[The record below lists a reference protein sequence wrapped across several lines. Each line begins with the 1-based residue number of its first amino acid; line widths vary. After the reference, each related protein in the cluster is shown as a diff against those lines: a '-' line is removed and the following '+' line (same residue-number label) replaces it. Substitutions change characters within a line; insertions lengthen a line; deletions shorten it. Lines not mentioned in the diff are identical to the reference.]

1 MGKCMIKDW
10 SVNDIKN
17 EISKISWAES
27 DSRMDGFVTWG
38 CKQELYEILWYV
50 EEKLRKCST
59 YAGEDDFLKEHD
71 KEMTW
76 RILNED

>member
-1 MGKCMIKDW
+1 MIKDW
-10 SVNDIKN
+10 SLKDIKT

-27 DSRMDGFVTWG
+27 DPRMDGFVTWG

-71 KEMTW
+71 KKMMW

>member
-1 MGKCMIKDW
+1 MIKDW
-10 SVNDIKN
+10 SLKDIKN

-27 DSRMDGFVTWG
+27 DPRMDGFVTWG

-50 EEKLRKCST
+50 EEKLRKCSN

>member
-1 MGKCMIKDW
+1 MIKDW
-10 SVNDIKN
+10 SLKDIKT

-27 DSRMDGFVTWG
+27 DPRVDGFVTWG

>member
-1 MGKCMIKDW
+1 MIKEW
-10 SVNDIKN
+10 SLKDIKN

-27 DSRMDGFVTWG
+27 DPRMDGFVTWG

-59 YAGEDDFLKEHD
+59 YAGEEDFLKEHD

>member
-1 MGKCMIKDW
+1 MIKDW

-38 CKQELYEILWYV
+38 CKQELYENIVNQY
-50 EEKLRKCST
+50 
-59 YAGEDDFLKEHD
+59 
-71 KEMTW
+71 
-76 RILNED
+76 I

>member
-1 MGKCMIKDW
+1 MIKDW
-10 SVNDIKN
+10 SLKDIKT

-27 DSRMDGFVTWG
+27 DPRMDGFVTWG

>member
-1 MGKCMIKDW
+1 MIKDW
-10 SVNDIKN
+10 SLKDIKT

-27 DSRMDGFVTWG
+27 DPRMDGFVTWG

-50 EEKLRKCST
+50 EEKLRKCSN

-71 KEMTW
+71 KKMTW

>member
-1 MGKCMIKDW
+1 MIKDW
-10 SVNDIKN
+10 SLKDIKN

-27 DSRMDGFVTWG
+27 DPRMDGFVTWG

-59 YAGEDDFLKEHD
+59 YAGEDNFLKEHD

>member
-1 MGKCMIKDW
+1 MIKDW
-10 SVNDIKN
+10 SLKDIKT

-27 DSRMDGFVTWG
+27 DPRMDGFVTWG

-59 YAGEDDFLKEHD
+59 YAGEDNFLKEHD
-71 KEMTW
+71 KKMTW

>member
-1 MGKCMIKDW
+1 MIKDW
-10 SVNDIKN
+10 SLKDIKT

-27 DSRMDGFVTWG
+27 DPCQDGFVTWG

-71 KEMTW
+71 KKMTW

>member
-1 MGKCMIKDW
+1 MIKDW
-10 SVNDIKN
+10 SLKDIKT

-27 DSRMDGFVTWG
+27 DPRMDGFVTWG

-50 EEKLRKCST
+50 EEKLRKCSN

>member
-1 MGKCMIKDW
+1 MIKDW
-10 SVNDIKN
+10 SLKDIKT

-27 DSRMDGFVTWG
+27 DPRMDGFVTWG

-59 YAGEDDFLKEHD
+59 YAGEDDFLKEND

>member
-1 MGKCMIKDW
+1 MIKDW
-10 SVNDIKN
+10 SLKDIKT

-27 DSRMDGFVTWG
+27 DPRMDGFVTWG

-59 YAGEDDFLKEHD
+59 YAGEDNFLKEHD

>member
-1 MGKCMIKDW
+1 MIKDW
-10 SVNDIKN
+10 SLKDIKT

-27 DSRMDGFVTWG
+27 DPYQDGFVTWG

-71 KEMTW
+71 KKMTW

>member
-1 MGKCMIKDW
+1 MIKDW
-10 SVNDIKN
+10 SLKDIKT

-27 DSRMDGFVTWG
+27 DPRQDGFVTWG

>member
-1 MGKCMIKDW
+1 MIKDW
-10 SVNDIKN
+10 SLKDIKT

-27 DSRMDGFVTWG
+27 DPRMDGFVTWG

-50 EEKLRKCST
+50 EEKMRKCST
-59 YAGEDDFLKEHD
+59 YAGKDDLLKEHD
-71 KEMTW
+71 KKMTW

>member
-1 MGKCMIKDW
+1 MIKDW
-10 SVNDIKN
+10 SLKDIKT

-27 DSRMDGFVTWG
+27 DPRMDGFVTWG

-76 RILNED
+76 RILNEN